1 MMVDGYSGFLLLDKD
16 GRPKV
21 ALHIEHVMKRAW
33 NKYNDTHV
41 VPLPLI
47 TPHVFRH
54 TFCTNMADAG
64 MDIKSLQYLMG
75 HSDVGITLNV
85 YTIQRMQRRRGNG

>member
-1 MMVDGYSGFLLLDKD
+1 M
-16 GRPKV
+16 
-21 ALHIEHVMKRAW
+21 
-33 NKYNDTHV
+33 NKYNNTHKE
-41 VPLPLI
+41 PLPLI
-47 TPHVFRH
+47 TPHVFHH

-85 YTIQRMQRRRGNG
+85 YTHSTDAKAEEAMAKVVNMTPATEIKKRKRSV